1 MHVEQRRE
9 VQATFH
15 ERELAIRGAATSPVK
30 RESKWVSSPLISPL
44 PKVGALENSP
54 RSGPELEPAFEIASD
69 RVRQRSLD
77 FGAQFLGRGAVW
89 RRSGRRDEQLENV
102 EVDQRRAVTLLARR
116 ARQSEAAEETR
127 RREED
132 LAALSCERKAVQ
144 LSVLLATEEGE
155 YSLARLMTTKR
166 SYVT

>member
-1 MHVEQRRE
+1 MSGSLPFEALRDVAGETE
-9 VQATFH
+9 T
-15 ERELAIRGAATSPVK
+15 IR
-30 RESKWVSSPLISPL
+30 KWVSSLISPL
-44 PKVGALENSP
+44 PKSVGALQRNAP

-69 RVRQRSLD
+69 RVRQRPLD

-89 RRSGRRDEQLENV
+89 SRGRRRDEQLENV
-102 EVDQRRAVTLLARR
+102 VVDQRRAVNLLARR